1 MESPLPFWE
10 ETANEHRGESKD
22 EHAMGWCDRRETR
35 CCPTGWNPNMAGV
48 TKTESDPTNDHDTGQ
63 QKPQHQQ
70 PDRHSRE
77 VMWQAWMA
85 SRGHSEGFWRAR
97 SVGETREA
105 SGADAAD
112 IDHCRGNMDGGSCSA
127 TYRWDTKEAVG
138 EGIENCMEVP
148 PS

>member
-1 MESPLPFWE
+1 MESPLPSWE
-10 ETANEHRGESKD
+10 ETANEYQEESKD
-22 EHAMGWCDRRETR
+22 EHAMAWCDRRETR
-35 CCPTGWNPNMAGV
+35 CCPTGWDPSMAGV
-48 TKTESDPTNDHDTGQ
+48 TKTVSVPMNDRDTGQ
-63 QKPQHQQ
+63 QKRQHQ